1 MTEPADSLDTTPA
14 VAAQQPEFRLLT
26 LPVRLLAAT
35 VRAAVIIALAVV
47 LVFTVG
53 QVADR
58 YFLKSQFDAH
68 DQIARIGM
76 VWLVFLGFAIGVRER
91 ANIRIEVVQHFLPA
105 GARQIAAF
113 LLDILMLAVTVL
125 IITVG
130 WQLLEIGSF
139 QAIMG
144 TSLYY
149 DVMYGALLTGMI
161 LLAVFL
167 ILRIANTLSGGR
179 LGVDAP
185 VSEHDDH
192 H

>member
-1 MTEPADSLDTTPA
+1 MSGPQDGLDKTPA
-14 VAAQQPEFRLLT
+14 VAAPQPGFRLLV
-26 LPVRLLAAT
+26 LPVRFLAWT
-35 VRAAVIIALAVV
+35 VRLAVIVALAVV

-58 YFLKSQFDAH
+58 YVIKSQFDAH

-91 ANIRIEVVQHFLPA
+91 SNIRIEVLQHFLPA
-105 GARQIAAF
+105 RVRQASVL
-113 LLDILMLAVTVL
+113 LLDILMLAVTLL
-125 IITVG
+125 ILVVG

-185 VSEHDDH
+185 VSEHDDRH
-192 H
+192 